1 MLDQACERSGF
12 SAVLQTKGAD
22 YDKILNDPMCIQLE
36 NSFNLS
42 GGEWQK
48 LALARTYFR
57 NSAFYIFDEP
67 SASLDVF
74 AEEKI
79 FEDFSR
85 LSERKTAVLI
95 SHRLSNMRFCS
106 KILVLDEGTI
116 AEQGSHEALL
126 AKHGIYARLFEL
138 QASRYQE
145 A

>member
-12 SAVLQTKGAD
+12 SAVLQAGGAD
-22 YDKILNDPMCIQLE
+22 YDKILNDPMCIRLE

-57 NSAFYIFDEP
+57 DSAFYIFDEP

-95 SHRLSNMRFCS
+95 SHRLSNMKFCS
-106 KILVLDEGTI
+106 KILVLDEGKI
-116 AEQGSHEALL
+116 AEQGSHEELL
-126 AKHGIYARLFEL
+126 AMHGIYARLFEL
-138 QASRYQE
+138 QAKRYQDV
-145 A
+145 